1 MEALNKKLFRLN
13 SKEKI
18 QKSTSTF
25 VPDLPN
31 GSFLKENGS
40 MELLNDYFFKN
51 KDIYIS
57 KHNRFADYPYHTHQ
71 FLELNYM
78 YSGSSEQVI
87 EGNKETLHEGELLL
101 LDSGCHHSIK
111 ATGEKD
117 ILINI
122 LFRDQQIS
130 LEWLTSIK
138 KKNSLL
144 FDFLLHSSV
153 SEQSLKKYII
163 FQSAQIPHIQQI
175 LNQIITEYFLEEE
188 FSSRIITLYLPILF
202 TELVRKCDTY
212 LADDLTNSQSS
223 TTSTMLEVIKLIE
236 SNYRTITLTSAAD
249 TLGYNK
255 NYLSNFIKKNTN
267 FTFTELVNKQKMLAA
282 NLLIETT
289 STPIELIIEKV
300 GFSNKTYFY
309 SLYKKTFNL
318 LPNEVRNK
326 K

>member
-18 QKSTSTF
+18 QKSTGTF

-138 KKNSLL
+138 KKNKPSIRL
-144 FDFLLHSSV
+144 SS
-153 SEQSLKKYII
+153 SFQRKRAI
-163 FQSAQIPHIQQI
+163 FKEIYYFSKCANSAYPTNFKPNYH
-175 LNQIITEYFLEEE
+175 
-188 FSSRIITLYLPILF
+188 RIFFRRRIFI
-202 TELVRKCDTY
+202 
-212 LADDLTNSQSS
+212 
-223 TTSTMLEVIKLIE
+223 
-236 SNYRTITLTSAAD
+236 
-249 TLGYNK
+249 K
-255 NYLSNFIKKNTN
+255 NYHSLF
-267 FTFTELVNKQKMLAA
+267 A
-282 NLLIETT
+282 N
-289 STPIELIIEKV
+289 SV
-300 GFSNKTYFY
+300 H
-309 SLYKKTFNL
+309 
-318 LPNEVRNK
+318 
-326 K
+326 

>member
-18 QKSTSTF
+18 QKSTGTF

-31 GSFLKENGS
+31 GSFLKENGG

-78 YSGSSEQVI
+78 YSGSSEQII

-101 LDSGCHHSIK
+101 LDSGRHHSIK

-138 KKNSLL
+138 KKT
-144 FDFLLHSSV
+144 
-153 SEQSLKKYII
+153 
-163 FQSAQIPHIQQI
+163 A
-175 LNQIITEYFLEEE
+175 
-188 FSSRIITLYLPILF
+188 
-202 TELVRKCDTY
+202 
-212 LADDLTNSQSS
+212 
-223 TTSTMLEVIKLIE
+223 
-236 SNYRTITLTSAAD
+236 
-249 TLGYNK
+249 
-255 NYLSNFIKKNTN
+255 
-267 FTFTELVNKQKMLAA
+267 
-282 NLLIETT
+282 
-289 STPIELIIEKV
+289 
-300 GFSNKTYFY
+300 FY
-309 SLYKKTFNL
+309 STFFFI
-318 LPNEVRNK
+318 PA
-326 K
+326 